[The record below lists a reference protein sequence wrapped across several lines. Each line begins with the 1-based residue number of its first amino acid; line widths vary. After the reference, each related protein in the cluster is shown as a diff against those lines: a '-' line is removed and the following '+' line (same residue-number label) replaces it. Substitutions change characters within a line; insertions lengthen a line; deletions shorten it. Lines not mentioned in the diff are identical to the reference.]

1 MKCVKIYTTATC
13 YSTTKFK
20 SADLVVVVDIGVPVK
35 LSIVT
40 FSRKTEKIANLKMV
54 FKKIASTQE

>member
-1 MKCVKIYTTATC
+1 MKIYTTATC

-20 SADLVVVVDIGVPVK
+20 SADLVVVDVGVPVK
-35 LSIVT
+35 LSIVA

-54 FKKIASTQE
+54 FKKIVSTQE